1 MEQIKEL
8 KVENLRASKLN
19 HHPRLPGP
27 EFSKLC
33 ASIEEHGLLDAIR
46 VRGSEI
52 IAGENRFEAFKWL
65 AKNAKKPRYRNYTVI
80 PALEI
85 PEDTTDS
92 EALQIINK
100 SNFGR
105 RQYSDE
111 VRQQVL
117 LESYRDL
124 IMSAKE
130 SYRFPDGTL
139 VKNKAVYLSQVTS
152 LPIDRI
158 KRDLADIRRNIRKQT
173 VPKRWRQTLTSEQE
187 RQAKQFA
194 RIWEKLDK
202 EDARILEQIKDLKN
216 RKRGRLVE
224 RRLNLRRQAAE
235 KLPGGIKQA
244 LEMFGKKKK

>member
-1 MEQIKEL
+1 VEQVKEIR
-8 KVENLRASKLN
+8 VENLSPSKLN

-33 ASIEEHGLLDAIR
+33 ASIEEHGLLDPIR

-52 IAGENRFEAFKWL
+52 IAGENRYEAFKWL
-65 AKNAKKPRYRNYTVI
+65 AKHAKKMRYRNYSVI

-85 PEDTTDS
+85 PDDTTDG

-105 RQYSDE
+105 RQYTDKI
-111 VRQQVL
+111 RQQVL
-117 LESYRDL
+117 LESYREL
-124 IMSAKE
+124 IMSPKE
-130 SYRFPDGTL
+130 SYRFQDGTI
-139 VKNKAVYLSQVTS
+139 VKNKAVFLSQVTS
-152 LPIDRI
+152 LPMDRI
-158 KRDLADIRRNIRKQT
+158 KRDLADIRRNARKQV
-173 VPKRWRQTLTSEQE
+173 VPKRWRQTLTGEQE
-187 RQAKQFA
+187 RLAKQFA
-194 RIWEKLDK
+194 RIWEKLEK
-202 EDARILEQIKDLKN
+202 EDEKILEQIKDLKN

-244 LEMFGKKKK
+244 LDMFGKKK